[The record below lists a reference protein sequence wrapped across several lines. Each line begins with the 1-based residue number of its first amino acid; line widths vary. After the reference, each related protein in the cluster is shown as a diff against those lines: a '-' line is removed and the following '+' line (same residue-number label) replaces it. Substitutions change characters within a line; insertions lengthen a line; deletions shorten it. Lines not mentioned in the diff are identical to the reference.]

1 MQPESLY
8 RLTMSALDRI
18 KNQLTIFHTSRVGLD
33 FLFQRHYQRLLY
45 RWGACR
51 DRKIKAVPFFFSPL
65 KNNQQRPH
73 ATPARRGRDP
83 IFRN

>member
-8 RLTMSALDRI
+8 RLAMSALDRI
-18 KNQLTIFHTSRVGLD
+18 ENQLTIFHTPGVGLD

-51 DRKIKAVPFFFSPL
+51 DRKIRAVPFFFYP
-65 KNNQQRPH
+65 
-73 ATPARRGRDP
+73 
-83 IFRN
+83 